1 MKQKLKQ
8 IFVLSVIMLA
18 CQFQNAY
25 SQCFCNDGK
34 TFDICL
40 TAVIP
45 IPGTSVTTLYTNIV
59 ATAINETGSC
69 TRPGEKP
76 PTTICSANA
85 GYKRVAQWEVS
96 GSLPPKFFNVTATV
110 GETIEVSADCDGSN
124 KTLNDWCQCCANAA
138 GLVYTRTTKKGKCEC
153 RSTFWGTVCSETKS
167 GSIVTFVKVACFPL
181 PCEVDPNCK
190 PCGG

>member
-1 MKQKLKQ
+1 MKQKLKK
-8 IFVLSVIMLA
+8 IFVLFAIMIA
-18 CQFQNAY
+18 FQFQNAY
-25 SQCFCNDGK
+25 SQCFCSDGYI
-34 TFDICL
+34 FDICFRD
-40 TAVIP
+40 VIP

-59 ATAINETGSC
+59 ATSINEIGSC
-69 TRPGEKP
+69 KRPGEKP

-96 GSLPPKFFNVTATV
+96 GSLPPKFFNVTAKV
-110 GETIEVSADCDGSN
+110 GETIEVSADCAGSN

-138 GLVYTRTTKKGKCEC
+138 GLVYTRTTKKGLCTC
-153 RSTFWGTVCSETKS
+153 PIDFWGTVCSETKS
-167 GSIVTFVKVACFPL
+167 GSIVTFIKVACFPL